1 MRNILWIE
9 STITFI
15 ASTVYYL
22 YNIEIDKYN
31 LSHENTLG
39 WEDVNRLRYMDW
51 ALTTPLMLISL
62 MFVLSMN
69 SGIAIHLSQ
78 IVGIV
83 ILDWLMLFFGYLGEK
98 HILDKMVADVLGFV
112 PFFLMFG
119 FIYKMFLEGKKN
131 SENMVIFSIYFFLW
145 IAYGVLYRFDEK
157 TMNTVFNILDC
168 VSKAF
173 VSTGLTIYLLLK

>member
-9 STITFI
+9 STITCI
-15 ASTVYYL
+15 ASSVYYL

-62 MFVLSMN
+62 IFVLSMN

-98 HILDKMVADVLGFV
+98 HILDKMVADVLGFI

-119 FIYKMFLEGKKN
+119 FIYKMFLEGKKI

-145 IAYGVLYRFDEK
+145 IAYGVLYMFDEK